1 MSPVITQRTRSETK
15 EGALISHLKRAI
27 NSRNY
32 IGREKAELRWQ
43 NDPDLGV
50 VLNDIAAVLTDTE
63 ATTP

>member
-1 MSPVITQRTRSETK
+1 MIYLSSLSVQQLHGATTASRS
-15 EGALISHLKRAI
+15 KRKRRRVQNNLA
-27 NSRNY
+27 
-32 IGREKAELRWQ
+32 KAELRWQ